1 MKVLILG
8 GVAAGTKAAA
18 KLKRE
23 MPDAQVTILTR
34 GKDISYAGCGLPY
47 YVGGAIAS
55 RAALVVNSPEQFSG
69 LTGAEV
75 LTGREAFKVDPEARA
90 VLARNLETGAE
101 ERYEYDELIIA
112 VGASASVPPLEG
124 VGLKGVFT
132 MRTPDDAVA
141 ARDYID
147 QTGARRAV
155 VIGGGFIGLELAEN
169 LKAKGL
175 TVTVVEALPQIM
187 SNVLDPEMAD
197 YARKQLV
204 KAGIRVLTGTTA
216 SKFSGD
222 EKVQSVA
229 TSAGVLPADVVV
241 LSVGVKPNTAFL
253 NGTGLEMNRG
263 TILVDSRMRTN
274 LAHIYAAGDCAQV
287 TNRLTGAGQWSPM
300 GSSANLEARVLA
312 EDLAGGNKAFPG
324 VLGTA
329 VVKLLDNLNC
339 GRTGLT
345 EAAAKQAGFDPVTAL
360 AVTDDKAHY
369 YPGAS
374 TFVTKLIADRA
385 SRRLLGIQVFGAG
398 AVDKMTDI
406 AVTAISLKAS
416 VDDLESLDLAYAP
429 PFSTAIHPFVQAL
442 GVLMNKMDGKMVSM
456 TPAEY
461 AAGKAKGYRVID
473 VAPQPNI
480 PNATFVNLS
489 AFNGEIEGVAK
500 DEKLLLVCLKGK
512 RGYMLQRKMA
522 AAGYTNTAVLEGAT
536 FFNDV
541 RVKLAGRVP
550 AEEITRVKGLGFL
563 MDKRTG
569 ETFNARVITRNGKI
583 TSAENRAISE
593 AAELYGSG
601 EVAMTSRLTVEI
613 QGVPYENIEPLR
625 AHLAQAGLQTGG
637 TGSKVRPVVS
647 CKGTTCQYGLID
659 TFSLADEIHERFY
672 VGYHDVKLP
681 HKFQDRRRRLSEQ
694 LRQAR
699 PERPGHH
706 RPARAGDPARQVPRL
721 QGLPGRQRLPDQG
734 RRDEGRQDP
743 RRSRGLQPLRPLR
756 RQVPVP
762 RL

>member
-101 ERYEYDELIIA
+101 ERYEYDELILA

-124 VGLKGVFT
+124 VGLNGVFT

-274 LAHIYAAGDCAQV
+274 LAHIYAAGDCTQV

-406 AVTAISLKAS
+406 AVTAISLKAT

-442 GVLMNKMDGKMVSM
+442 GVLMNKMDGKMAVS
-456 TPAEY
+456 
-461 AAGKAKGYRVID
+461 
-473 VAPQPNI
+473 
-480 PNATFVNLS
+480 
-489 AFNGEIEGVAK
+489 
-500 DEKLLLVCLKGK
+500 
-512 RGYMLQRKMA
+512 
-522 AAGYTNTAVLEGAT
+522 YT
-536 FFNDV
+536 
-541 RVKLAGRVP
+541 
-550 AEEITRVKGLGFL
+550 
-563 MDKRTG
+563 
-569 ETFNARVITRNGKI
+569 
-583 TSAENRAISE
+583 
-593 AAELYGSG
+593 
-601 EVAMTSRLTVEI
+601 
-613 QGVPYENIEPLR
+613 
-625 AHLAQAGLQTGG
+625 HLASPGTRRNSSGG
-637 TGSKVRPVVS
+637 MRGRSF
-647 CKGTTCQYGLID
+647 CL
-659 TFSLADEIHERFY
+659 
-672 VGYHDVKLP
+672 
-681 HKFQDRRRRLSEQ
+681 RRR
-694 LRQAR
+694 
-699 PERPGHH
+699 
-706 RPARAGDPARQVPRL
+706 
-721 QGLPGRQRLPDQG
+721 QG
-734 RRDEGRQDP
+734 
-743 RRSRGLQPLRPLR
+743 S
-756 RQVPVP
+756 
-762 RL
+762 